1 MTMYVDVTSAILKEE
16 YVERK
21 ELKEDEKN
29 YIIRIDEDDD
39 DDEDDNDSDGQGEEC
54 KKPVVSNSQQ
64 SSVDSAHHRQHL
76 KFKFKSK

>member
-29 YIIRIDEDDD
+29 YIIRI
-39 DDEDDNDSDGQGEEC
+39 DEDDNDSDGQGEEC